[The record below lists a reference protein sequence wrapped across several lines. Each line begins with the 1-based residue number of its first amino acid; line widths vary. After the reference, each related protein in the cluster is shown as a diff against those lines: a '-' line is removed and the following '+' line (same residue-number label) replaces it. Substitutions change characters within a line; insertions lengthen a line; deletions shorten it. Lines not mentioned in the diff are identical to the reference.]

1 MAQWP
6 ALRKHLEAVGAPF
19 GARFSDEDMAEMKTW
34 RTNQTDMRACE
45 ALLFRSSGGISG
57 PSGWRCADVWDSVV
71 VSERTAAGLNAS
83 IAAPILKLFPHARM

>member
-45 ALLFRSSGGISG
+45 ALLLRLRDEY
-57 PSGWRCADVWDSVV
+57 PRAL
-71 VSERTAAGLNAS
+71 T
-83 IAAPILKLFPHARM
+83 ILTMAI

>member
-45 ALLFRSSGGISG
+45 ALLLRLLEEYPGAQDGGAQTCG
-57 PSGWRCADVWDSVV
+57 
-71 VSERTAAGLNAS
+71 TAWW
-83 IAAPILKLFPHARM
+83 

>member
-45 ALLFRSSGGISG
+45 ALLLRLLEEYPGPHDGGAQTCG
-57 PSGWRCADVWDSVV
+57 
-71 VSERTAAGLNAS
+71 TAWW
-83 IAAPILKLFPHARM
+83 